1 MSDIWIDKHSRLKSY
16 KASVKGSK
24 SVVTIE
30 IECDEPGSLG
40 YLLKDLGDID
50 RNQKLAAERAK
61 QEQAASKK
69 TKQLALPSPPL
80 QIRDMRGDEL

>member
-40 YLLKDLGDID
+40 YLLKDLGNMTAD
-50 RNQKLAAERAK
+50 QKLAAERTK
-61 QEQAASKK
+61 QEQATAKK

-80 QIRDMRGDEL
+80 QIRDMRGDER